1 VRVLYVHN
9 DYGSPGGEETAAE
22 GLATLLSDHGHKVF
36 WFRRSS
42 TEIIGSPTGSLKAFW
57 TGLWNPFAA
66 RQLSKTLDE
75 TTPDLVQV
83 QNIYPL
89 ISPSIFRPIKDRG
102 ISVVMRCPNYRLFC
116 PNGLHLARGKVCER
130 CLTFG
135 REFWCLLMNC
145 EASLFKSMGYAL
157 RNACARVSG
166 SIVRNVD
173 MFIVQTEFQRQKF
186 VEAGIPRS
194 QIGIVPALML
204 WEGREESSKNGNL
217 ISFVGRVS
225 PEKGIEDFI
234 GAARLMP
241 GIPFAVAGHG
251 DKMPGIKEKA
261 PANVRWLGF
270 LRSKELR
277 ELYIRSRIIVV
288 PSRWY
293 ESFPN
298 VVVQAMAH
306 GRPVVAADTG
316 ALPNIVQ
323 DGETG
328 LLFKAGDPADLAVRL
343 STLYTNDALC
353 RTLGETG
360 RERALTRYSP
370 QSVYSAL
377 MTVYAKAMPHGCPPK
392 RISEPLAAC
401 KGLFAQSNEGARRSP
416 ASQITACQRTPR

>member
-1 VRVLYVHN
+1 
-9 DYGSPGGEETAAE
+9 
-22 GLATLLSDHGHKVF
+22 
-36 WFRRSS
+36 
-42 TEIIGSPTGSLKAFW
+42 
-57 TGLWNPFAA
+57 
-66 RQLSKTLDE
+66 
-75 TTPDLVQV
+75 
-83 QNIYPL
+83 
-89 ISPSIFRPIKDRG
+89 
-102 ISVVMRCPNYRLFC
+102 
-116 PNGLHLARGKVCER
+116 
-130 CLTFG
+130 
-135 REFWCLLMNC
+135 
-145 EASLFKSMGYAL
+145 
-157 RNACARVSG
+157 
-166 SIVRNVD
+166 

-194 QIGIVPALML
+194 RIGIVPALMP
-204 WEGREESSKNGNL
+204 WEGRAESSKNGNL

-225 PEKGIEDFI
+225 LEKGIEDFI

-251 DKMPGIKEKA
+251 DKMPGIRKKA
-261 PANVRWLGF
+261 PTNIRWLGF

-277 ELYIRSRIIVV
+277 ELYIQSRIIVV

-306 GRPVVAADTG
+306 GRPVVAADMG
-316 ALPNIVQ
+316 ALSSIVQ

-343 STLYTNDALC
+343 SALYANDALC

-377 MTVYAKAMPHGCPPK
+377 MAVYAKAILHGRPPK

-401 KGLFAQSNEGARRSP
+401 KGLFA
-416 ASQITACQRTPR
+416 